1 MQGTGRSTRVSG
13 CRFLRYLR
21 HRDIWL
27 LKVGWGEEG
36 DGIDGMKMECAGL
49 DDGVTAWVEW
59 SCIRVHQV
67 VCYRESLLYLG
78 TTKRALILV
87 L

>member
-21 HRDIWL
+21 HRDIRL

-36 DGIDGMKMECAGL
+36 DGIDGMKIEWAGL

-59 SCIRVHQV
+59 SCIRVHRV
-67 VCYRESLLYLG
+67 VRYREPL
-78 TTKRALILV
+78 KV
-87 L
+87 